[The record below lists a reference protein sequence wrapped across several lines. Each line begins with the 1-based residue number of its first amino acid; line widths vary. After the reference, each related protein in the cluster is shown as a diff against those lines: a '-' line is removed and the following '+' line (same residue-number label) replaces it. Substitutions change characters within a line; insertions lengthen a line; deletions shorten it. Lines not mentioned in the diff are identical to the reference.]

1 MTHEKASIANM
12 AKTSLT
18 PVGNSAG
25 LSDVDSLTTRV
36 HTRARA
42 RLLHRPYQRKGIPM
56 HATMVCTIVPMLL
69 VLTLALSFA
78 GEPPTPQALS
88 APRIE
93 GTYTLLSRQFPD
105 GTIFRPPEVMGL
117 WTYTKT
123 HRNLSVIRKDAT
135 GQFASF
141 SLYRETVPFS
151 IRTDQIGGKDLVY
164 DLSGQTRS
172 APVTVDGRRI
182 QFTLLFESHAL
193 VFEGNQVTATAAN
206 NANVDIWEK
215 VE

>member
-1 MTHEKASIANM
+1 
-12 AKTSLT
+12 
-18 PVGNSAG
+18 
-25 LSDVDSLTTRV
+25 
-36 HTRARA
+36 
-42 RLLHRPYQRKGIPM
+42 M
-56 HATMVCTIVPMLL
+56 HATMVRTTVPMLL

-78 GEPPTPQALS
+78 GIPPRPQVSS
-88 APRIE
+88 APSIE
-93 GTYTLLSRQFPD
+93 GTYTLISRQFPD
-105 GTIFRPPEVMGL
+105 GTMLRPPEVMGL

-123 HRNLSVIRKDAT
+123 HRNLNVIRKDAT
-135 GQFASF
+135 GKCASF
-141 SLYRETVPFS
+141 SLMSTYTLTGTEYRETVLFS

-172 APVTVDGRRI
+172 APVTVDGGRI
-182 QFTLLFESHAL
+182 QFTLPFEPRAL